1 MKKVKNTQR
10 TVSDWHSSD
19 SEWHAVEIE
28 TKFAWNS
35 DWVVPTQEQK
45 EFSHVLS
52 LSLSLSSLLQV
63 TEPLEAR
70 VKNRTCRQI

>member
-1 MKKVKNTQR
+1 
-10 TVSDWHSSD
+10 
-19 SEWHAVEIE
+19 
-28 TKFAWNS
+28 
-35 DWVVPTQEQK
+35 VVPTQEQK

-70 VKNRTCRQI
+70 VKNRTCRQISLAHIT